1 MLPPTFSMHEAYG
14 KHRNPEELRCLEKR
28 SREALI
34 RNYQIGDPVS
44 DKDSTEVSS
53 LRVPQES
60 LYTKF
65 ARLVYPIQHV
75 FHVFFSVF
83 HPRPH

>member
-1 MLPPTFSMHEAYG
+1 MLPPTFSMHEAYE
-14 KHRNPEELRCLEKR
+14 KHRNPEEMRSLEKR

-34 RNYQIGDPVS
+34 RNYQVGDPVN

-60 LYTKF
+60 LYTRF
-65 ARLVYPIQHV
+65 ARFANLIEHV
-75 FHVFFSVF
+75 FNGFFSII